1 MLCLVGPLAGRE
13 RSLPGI
19 ALALLA
25 GQFGLHLIFSLGQGS
40 TAPLRPT
47 VPTVRD
53 YETRPAMHER
63 LGQHL
68 GHRRTGIRKTLKCAF
83 RVAERG
89 LRPLGLLPQPR
100 DLFQHLLSRASSR
113 PSTDGTSHLHER
125 RERTYLPISPAASRS
140 SCPPS
145 PNQTITFGKRKAS
158 QCKVRSGRPGERG
171 TSGLWGVSY
180 PWCVGE

>member
-25 GQFGLHLIFSLGQGS
+25 GQFGLHLIFPLGQGS

-47 VPTVRD
+47 VPMVRD
-53 YETRPAMHER
+53 YETLPAMYER

-68 GHRRTGIRKTLKCAF
+68 GHRCRGIRKTLKCAF

-100 DLFQHLLSRASSR
+100 DLFQHLLLPGLQQTKHRRHQPPPRATR
-113 PSTDGTSHLHER
+113 ADVPSHLSHRQQEFMS
-125 RERTYLPISPAASRS
+125 TQPK
-140 SCPPS
+140 
-145 PNQTITFGKRKAS
+145 PNDHVRKA
-158 QCKVRSGRPGERG
+158 E
-171 TSGLWGVSY
+171 GVSVQSAQRTS
-180 PWCVGE
+180 W